1 MIDST
6 QAIALW
12 ERSYSFVKQQ
22 TAGVT
27 HEESLIQP
35 PFHSNCIN
43 WVMGHLLA
51 SRSGLMVALG
61 LGPIWSEDKRVI
73 YQRGSEPI
81 TDVNRDKAL
90 NFDDMLRAFDQS
102 QEQII
107 ACLKSKSVDDF
118 NQPSDR
124 PNMNMGERVAFGAW
138 HEGYHAG
145 NLDILRQMVG
155 KNDQV
160 IA

>member
-1 MIDST
+1 MIDSNM
-6 QAIALW
+6 AVGLF
-12 ERSYSFVKQQ
+12 ERSYSYIKQQ

-27 HEESLIQP
+27 DEESLIQP

-43 WVMGHLLA
+43 WVMGHILT
-51 SRSGLMVALG
+51 SRSGLMIALG
-61 LGPIWSEDKRVI
+61 MEPIWSEDKRAT

-81 TDVNRDKAL
+81 TDVNKDKAIA
-90 NFDDMLRAFDQS
+90 FEDMLRDYNQS

-107 ACLKSKSVDDF
+107 ACLKTKSVDDF

-124 PNMNMGERVAFGAW
+124 PNTTLGERMAYGAW

-145 NLDILRQMVG
+145 NIDILRQMVG
-155 KNDQV
+155 KNDN
-160 IA
+160 II